1 VREETGMKNLL
12 RCKACGYIIGES
24 KLGEICP
31 ACGVPRTAF
40 EPYVENISKRRKF
53 ILDLNIHPI
62 LVHFPQAYA
71 TILPLLIVLGILI
84 APPLGSDLL
93 AAARVLSYV
102 LPLTVAAAIA
112 GGLIDGFTR
121 FKKLTTPILI
131 KKIVIGLVLF
141 VLSVIIAV
149 LALFDGFQ
157 LSRVYILALSIGCI
171 LCEIALGQL
180 GKRLMGARLP
190 G

>member
-1 VREETGMKNLL
+1 MTNM
-12 RCKACGYIIGES
+12 RCKACGYVIGEN
-24 KLGEICP
+24 KLGKVCP

-40 EPYVENISKRRKF
+40 EPYVDDISKRRKF

-62 LVHFPQAYA
+62 LIHFPQAYA
-71 TILPLLIVLGILI
+71 TILPLLIVLGMLI
-84 APPLGSDLL
+84 ATPLGDDLL
-93 AAARVLSYV
+93 SAAKVLSYV

-121 FKKLTTPILI
+121 FKKLTTTILI
-131 KKIVIGLVLF
+131 KKMIIGLVLF
-141 VLSVIIAV
+141 VLSVIIAG
-149 LALFDGFQ
+149 LAIFDG
-157 LSRVYILALSIGCI
+157 LHSSKMYILVLSIGCI

-180 GKRLMGARLP
+180 GKTLMGVRLP